1 MLAEYLTRGVKA
13 GLVAGLVFGLFM
25 AIVANPLVAYADELN
40 HAAAAD
46 GPDTHHSHGQDAEHG
61 HGHDAHDGGE
71 KGDHHDTAVSMGV
84 NKTVSVISGGLWA
97 VLLGG
102 AVFGL
107 GFYVLE
113 PAIPGT
119 GATKSYVLG
128 LAGFI
133 TVSGAPWLV
142 LPPASPGAQQSLPV
156 GIRLL
161 LYGGMMVAGGLTCL
175 LAGSVYTRLRESNG
189 GAVAA
194 VGAVVPFV
202 LLAIPTVL
210 APTNTVRGALSPGL
224 RAGLT
229 GLFVFGQLLVWLVLA
244 TTHAQFRSADDSSAE
259 FGTSSPDPAVTTD

>member
-40 HAAAAD
+40 HAATED
-46 GPDTHHSHGQDAEHG
+46 GLDTSHSSEQNAEHG
-61 HGHDAHDGGE
+61 HGHDTHDGSGE
-71 KGDHHDTAVSMGV
+71 ANHQNSAVSMGV
-84 NKTVSVISGGLWA
+84 NKTVSVVSGGLWA

-102 AVFGL
+102 IVFGI
-107 GFYVLE
+107 GFYFLE

-119 GATKSYVLG
+119 GAIKSYVLG
-128 LAGFI
+128 IAGFV
-133 TVSGAPWLV
+133 TTSGAPWLV
-142 LPPASPGAQQSLPV
+142 LPPVSPGAQQSLP
-156 GIRLL
+156 IETRLL

-175 LAGSVYTRLRESNG
+175 LAGGVYNRLRESNG
-189 GAVAA
+189 GTIAA
-194 VGAVVPFV
+194 VGAAVPFA

-210 APTNTVRGALSPGL
+210 APTNAVEGALSPDL

-259 FGTSSPDPAVTTD
+259 FATSNPDSAVVGD